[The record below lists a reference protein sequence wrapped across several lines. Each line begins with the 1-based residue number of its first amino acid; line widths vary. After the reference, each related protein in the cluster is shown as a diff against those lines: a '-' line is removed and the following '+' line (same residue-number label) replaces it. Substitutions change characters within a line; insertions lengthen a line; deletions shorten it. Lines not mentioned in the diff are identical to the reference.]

1 MISYTGKSV
10 CPGIALGT
18 IKVLPKSEQKIVK
31 KHVEDVENEINRFFG
46 AHKETLEQLK
56 KIADKALK
64 EFGENNARIFNAHY
78 MLLTDTTYIE
88 TITGMIRNNKVNAEY
103 AIKQACEKFMK
114 TFMDMDNEYMKERA
128 EDVKDVSTRLLMTL
142 SNTKG
147 KLSVPLYPV
156 IIAADDLTPSE
167 ILQLNK
173 KNILALVMKNGSSNS
188 HAAILAKAMDIPML
202 FYVNYDD
209 DDIDN
214 KFGIVNSMEAV
225 FYVEPDNALIEEM
238 ENRQKEAQ
246 KNKELLL
253 SLKEKENI
261 TLDGRQIDLFANIA
275 GIDDVRTALYYGAGG
290 IGLLRSEFL
299 YLGKNTFPT
308 EEELFME
315 YKNVAET
322 MLNKKVVIR
331 TLDIGA
337 DKNINYLKMEE
348 ESNPALGYRAI
359 RICLDN
365 PDLFKTQLRAILRAG
380 KYGNIAIMYPM
391 IISLSEI
398 KEIKNLMQQVKDEL
412 KKQNI
417 SYGEVSQGIMIETPA
432 AVMISEELAE
442 EVDFF
447 SIGTNDLTQY
457 TLALDRQNS
466 KLERF
471 YDSHHPAVIRMI
483 EMAVRNGHKHGRR
496 VAICGELAAD
506 ETLTETFIKMGID
519 ELSVPPSMILQVRK
533 KIREIRITE

>member
-1 MISYTGKSV
+1 MISYSGKSI
-10 CPGIALGT
+10 CPGIALGV

-31 KHVEDVENEINRFFG
+31 KYVEDVENEVNRFFD

-56 KIADKALK
+56 KIEDKALK

-78 MLLTDTTYIE
+78 ILLTDTTYIE
-88 TITGMIRNNKVNAEY
+88 TITGMIKNNKVNTEY

-114 TFMDMDNEYMKERA
+114 TFLDMDNEYMKERA
-128 EDVKDVSTRLLMTL
+128 EDVKDISIRLLMTL
-142 SNTKG
+142 SNTKV
-147 KLSVPLYPV
+147 KVPQLTHPV
-156 IIAADDLTPSE
+156 IIAANDLTPSE
-167 ILQLNK
+167 ILQLDK
-173 KNILALVMKNGSSNS
+173 KNILALVMRNGSSNS
-188 HAAILAKAMDIPML
+188 HAAILAKAMDVPMM
-202 FYVNYDD
+202 FYVNYNDN
-209 DDIDN
+209 IDS
-214 KFGIVNSMEAV
+214 KFGIVDSMEAS
-225 FYVEPDNALIEEM
+225 FYVEPDNALIEEI

-337 DKNINYLKMEE
+337 DKNIDYLKMEE

-365 PDLFKTQLRAILRAG
+365 TDLFKTQLRAILRAG

-471 YDSHHPAVIRMI
+471 YDSHHPGVIRMI